1 MQPKTIV
8 ITGASDGI
16 GAAAARMLAADG
28 HKLVLA
34 GRDPDKTHS
43 VAKKLGA
50 QAIVADFA
58 RLDDVRR
65 LADEIL
71 ENCPRIDVL
80 VNNAGLLGPR
90 HRTVTEDGHELTN
103 QVNYLAP
110 FLLDHLLLQ
119 RLTDSHATVVATS
132 SMAHWSGQIKLADP
146 DHATDYRPMTAYGT
160 SKLALLLH
168 TRELQ
173 RRYGADGL
181 TAVAF
186 HPGVVSSNFSNGS
199 GSLMEIIYSTPA
211 RAILPTTPIKGADT
225 LVFLAEGTPGVDFP
239 PGGYLVRRRPAA
251 TRADSRDIR
260 LADALWRRTEQMLHL
275 NSPAR

>member
-16 GAAAARMLAADG
+16 GTAAARQLTADG

-34 GRDPDKTHS
+34 GRNPDKTHN

-50 QAIVADFA
+50 HAIVADFA
-58 RLDDVRR
+58 CLDDVRR
-65 LADEIL
+65 LAHEIL
-71 ENCPRIDVL
+71 SQCPRIDVL

-90 HRTVTEDGHELTN
+90 HRTETEDGHELTN

-110 FLLDHLLLQ
+110 FLLDHLLLP
-119 RLTDSHATVVATS
+119 RLIDSHATVVATS
-132 SMAHWSGQIKLADP
+132 SMAHWAGQIKLDDL
-146 DHATDYRPMTAYGT
+146 DHTTSYSAMTAYGT

-173 RRYGADGL
+173 RRHGKDGL

-199 GSLMEIIYSTPA
+199 GSLMELVYATPA
-211 RAILPTTPIKGADT
+211 RMILPTTPAKGADT

-239 PGGYLVRRRPAA
+239 QGGYLVRRKPAA

-260 LADALWRRTEQMLHL
+260 LADALWRRTEQMLQLSH
-275 NSPAR
+275 